1 VKNRVPQLTIK
12 LDGAN
17 LLDGFYMLTI
27 E

>member
-12 LDGAN
+12 LDSAN